1 MNTQNINS
9 ITTIITLNPSGKSYL
24 IQYEYQRPNDIL
36 ALNCILAYHH
46 QKLQQKI
53 IAAIAKVLGQDLADS
68 GATLDKPFIAPYT
81 NFITI
86 DSTTLIEIINKCRLL
101 PVGAKIKLIR
111 IEEIAHDLITE
122 YDKLTHR
129 VYSSLD
135 EYSDNTGFLA
145 QCLGTTVS
153 SNGSA
158 VATQEQAEKNRDF
171 DVLSS
176 DELIRELGLS
186 TRTSC
191 QATRFDIEDWKQC
204 NSEHSRHWF
213 FRTPIPYLGKRSLFD
228 LVKSTL
234 TANPRAQTNSLV
246 AFSDNSSA
254 IKSVIPRANYLART
268 GRPTGTN
275 GEFVWQS
282 SNRPGMHPCLTAETH
297 NFPTYYHPF
306 EGANTGIGG
315 RIRDNLAVGTG
326 SLSSASWVGY
336 SMSDLDMMMRASD
349 GASNYANKVGEPLLG
364 GYLRW
369 HPMFAKPILYTAGV
383 GWIADDKLLTPET
396 RVQPGDLVI
405 KVGPQAFKIGLGG
418 SLMSS
423 VDNSATGAQDA
434 LTAVQRGDPYEGNKV
449 IRFCEYLATQPRR
462 LIHKIHDQGAGGLGN
477 VVKELVEPYSAEID
491 LSQLPHAPGM
501 TTLECW
507 LSEYQEQI
515 VFTAPAGNL
524 DELQRLATREGCGLF
539 VLGRILPPSGPET
552 DPDPVIHLTGIA
564 GEKYDFHYQRLAR
577 EIPELAERFNP
588 ILSGYQAQMTGNR
601 LMLGPDEPNPE
612 GLYMIRHQARA
623 NTFEMILHNLE
634 PQRDLKLWLTTK
646 IDRSVGGCVIQQP
659 HVGPYGLPMSDYGI
673 LAANPDGSGGWQIS
687 AVGENIWVGQTPWVF
702 AIKAIAE
709 LVGNLA
715 GSGIQDLS
723 QVKLSA
729 NWMWYIKS
737 PEYCDLMVQC
747 AEALTNGLIG
757 LDLAIDGGKDS
768 LSMSI
773 DMPDGE
779 RIVSPP
785 SLVLAGYASVPS
797 GTPRATPVLG
807 QSPRGQDGDYNEFTW
822 LWGLDLM
829 LLLSAVEPE
838 EVKAALGWIFTGVRD
853 GSILAIHDGDTL
865 RDTIEEMCLVSVH
878 GFATEADLAFTNIC
892 PDVGNPLSS
901 YQHHWLVWQSTQ
913 EPPKDL
919 LINYPNVFKLGRV
932 LPNSREIYSISEPWI
947 TRCHQVFHKRMA
959 TTLKQMPILQVSREY
974 LSYQPWEYRW
984 SHEAMQR
991 LPTAEEARKIGSGRR
1006 VAIIRDMGSNSHR
1019 EMAAVFL
1026 ALGCSEV
1033 LDITINDLLGDTAN
1047 PNPVAQQTQQTPQIP
1062 QIQQTQQQLLNCD
1075 GLVFV
1080 GGFAYGDVL
1089 GSGNATA
1096 QVIRSRPELL
1106 SIIQQISRDPAKF
1119 ILGVCNGA
1127 QIILALGLFPT
1138 PVKLVANNSERFE
1151 SWFLPVD
1158 TLDGQQLGIWCA
1170 HGEGRFQFPQVP
1182 PGIEGKFEFPQDSI
1196 GNGIELVGKFTSSE
1210 YPANPNGS
1218 QFNAIG
1224 IRTMTSINSKKM
1236 NEWQGANIIAIMP
1249 HPERSVFKTQCE
1261 YIPPELLE
1269 ATRHTPFTPWIEFFV
1284 GLFTSC

>member
-1 MNTQNINS
+1 MTPPNPS
-9 ITTIITLNPSGKSYL
+9 ISIIITFKSGKSYL
-24 IQYEYQRPNDIL
+24 IQYEYQLPGDIL
-36 ALNCILAYHH
+36 ALNCIFEYHH
-46 QKLQQKI
+46 KKIQQQI
-53 IAAIAKVLGQDLADS
+53 TCAIAKVLGQDLANS
-68 GATLDKPFIAPYT
+68 GACPDKPFTAPYT
-81 NFITI
+81 NFITT
-86 DSTTLIEIINKCRLL
+86 DSTTLIEIINKCRIL
-101 PVGAKIKLIR
+101 PITTGIKLIR
-111 IEEIAHDLITE
+111 IEAIDYDLTTE

-129 VYSSLD
+129 VYSGLD
-135 EYSDNTGFLA
+135 EYSGIVK
-145 QCLGTTVS
+145 QEP
-153 SNGSA
+153 SA
-158 VATQEQAEKNRDF
+158 KNRDF
-171 DVLSS
+171 TVLST

-186 TRTSC
+186 ARTTFR
-191 QATRFDIEDWKQC
+191 ATRFDIEDWKQC

-213 FRTPIPYLGKRSLFD
+213 FRTPIPHLGNRSLFD

-234 TANPRAQTNSLV
+234 TENPRAQTNSLV

-254 IKSVIPRANYLART
+254 IKSVVPLANYLART
-268 GRPTGTN
+268 ANLIVGLASNCQVARTGDCPV
-275 GEFVWQS
+275 GSREFIWKS
-282 SNRPGMHPCLTAETH
+282 EDRPGMHPCLTAETH

-326 SLSSASWVGY
+326 SLSSGSWAGY

-396 RVQPGDLVI
+396 RVQPADLVI

-423 VDNSATGAQDA
+423 VDNQATGAQDA

-449 IRFCEYLATQPRR
+449 IRFCEYLATQPGVNGRGG

-491 LSQLPHAPGM
+491 LSTLPHAPGM

-507 LSEYQEQI
+507 LSEYQEQM

-524 DELQRLATREGCGLF
+524 DELKRLAAREGCGLF
-539 VLGRILPPSGPET
+539 VLGQIMQDKEEEPC
-552 DPDPVIHLTGIA
+552 IHLTGIA
-564 GEKYDFHYQRLAR
+564 SEKYDFHYQRLSH

-588 ILSGYQAQMTGNR
+588 ILSGYEGHMVGNR

-612 GLYMIRHQARA
+612 GLYMINQMAKE
-623 NTFEMILHNLE
+623 NTLEMKLSNLD
-634 PQRDLKLWLTTK
+634 PQSDLKLWLTTK

-659 HVGPYGLPMSDYGI
+659 HVGPYGLPMSDYGV
-673 LAANPDGSGGWQIS
+673 LASNPDGSGGWQIS
-687 AVGENIWVGQTPWVF
+687 ALGENIWVGQTPKEF
-702 AIKAIAE
+702 ALKCIAE

-747 AEALTNGLIG
+747 AEALTEGLMA
-757 LDLAIDGGKDS
+757 LNLVIDGGKDS

-785 SLVLAGYASVPS
+785 SLVLSGYASVPS
-797 GTPRATPVLG
+797 WTRRATPVLG
-807 QSPRGQDGDYNEFTW
+807 KEVEDGDITW
-822 LWGLDLM
+822 LWSLDLM
-829 LLLSAVEPE
+829 WLLDQWMIGSLSVID
-838 EVKAALGWIFTGVRD
+838 VLGWIFTGVRD
-853 GSILAIHDGDTL
+853 GSILAIHDGDT
-865 RDTIEEMCLVSVH
+865 IQEVVEEMCLVSQH
-878 GFATEADLAFTNIC
+878 GFATEFDLQGESRHTRFKN
-892 PDVGNPLSS
+892 DPLAK
-901 YQHHWLVWQSTQ
+901 YREHWLVWQSAK

-919 LINYPNVFKLGRV
+919 FAASHGVRKLGRI
-932 LPNSREIYSISEPWI
+932 LPNSREIYSCAGTRI
-947 TRCHQVFHKRMA
+947 TRCRELFHSRMA
-959 TTLKQMPILQVSREY
+959 TTLHQMPILQESTRY
-974 LSYQPWEYRW
+974 LNYLPWEYKW
-984 SHEAMQR
+984 SPEVMRR
-991 LPTAEEARKIGSGRR
+991 LPTADEAHEIGSGRR

-1019 EMAAVFL
+1019 EMAAIFM
-1026 ALGCSEV
+1026 ALGCAEV
-1033 LDITINDLLGDTAN
+1033 LDITINDLLDDNGDSG
-1047 PNPVAQQTQQTPQIP
+1047 
-1062 QIQQTQQQLLNCD
+1062 QLIRQKLLDCD

-1096 QVIRSRPELL
+1096 QVIHSRPELL
-1106 SIIQQISRDPAKF
+1106 SIIQQVSQDPSKF

-1138 PVKLVANNSERFE
+1138 PVKLVANQSERFE
-1151 SWFLPVD
+1151 SWFLPVAMP
-1158 TLDGQQLGIWCA
+1158 DGQQLGIWCA
-1170 HGEGRFQFPQVP
+1170 HGEGKFVFPSAPDGAEGRFQLPYTPDGV
-1182 PGIEGKFEFPQDSI
+1182 EGRFQLPYTAENQLA
-1196 GNGIELVGKFTSSE
+1196 GIELIGEYTSSE

-1224 IRTMTSINSKKM
+1224 VRTSKKPDSG
-1236 NEWQGANIIAIMP
+1236 WQGADIIAIMP

-1269 ATRHTPFTPWIEFFV
+1269 ATRHSPFTPWIEFFTD
-1284 GLFTSC
+1284 LLTK

>member
-1 MNTQNINS
+1 MQPTNKSQIS
-9 ITTIITLNPSGKSYL
+9 VITLKSGKSYL
-24 IQYEYQRPNDIL
+24 IEYQILADIL
-36 ALNCILAYHH
+36 PLNCFLEYQH
-46 QKLQQKI
+46 QQI
-53 IAAIAKVLGQDLADS
+53 ISAIAKVLGQNLANS
-68 GATLDKPFIAPYT
+68 CAIPDKSFIAPYT
-81 NFITI
+81 NFMTT
-86 DSTTLIEIINKCRLL
+86 DSTTLIEIITKCRLL
-101 PVGAKIKLIR
+101 PSSSGGVKLIR
-111 IEEIAHDLITE
+111 IEHIIPADLDNAEIE

-129 VYSSLD
+129 KYSSLD
-135 EYSDNTGFLA
+135 EYMSAATRNTAAGLDDF
-145 QCLGTTVS
+145 
-153 SNGSA
+153 
-158 VATQEQAEKNRDF
+158 AE
-171 DVLSS
+171 LST
-176 DELIRELGLS
+176 DELARELGLS
-186 TRTSC
+186 AGTTT
-191 QATRFDIEDWKQC
+191 QATRFDVEDWKQC

-213 FRTPIPYLGKRSLFD
+213 FRTPIPHLSNKSLFD

-234 TANPRAQTNSLV
+234 TENPRAQTNSLV

-254 IKSVIPRANYLART
+254 IKSVIPRAHYLART
-268 GRPTGTN
+268 ANR
-275 GEFVWQS
+275 WQS
-282 SNRPGMHPCLTAETH
+282 SDHPGMHPCLTAETH

-326 SLSSASWVGY
+326 SLSSGSWAGY
-336 SMSDLDMMMRASD
+336 SMSDLDMMMSASD

-383 GWIADDKLLTPET
+383 GWIAEDKLLTPET

-449 IRFCEYLATQPRR
+449 IRFCEYLATQPCVDGQG
-462 LIHKIHDQGAGGLGN
+462 LIHKIHDQGAGGIGN

-491 LSQLPHAPGM
+491 LSRLPHAPGM

-507 LSEYQEQI
+507 LSEYQEQM

-524 DELQRLATREGCGLF
+524 DELKKLAAREGCGLY
-539 VLGRILPPSGPET
+539 VLGHILAHSGQET
-552 DPDPVIHLTGIA
+552 EPCIHLTGVV
-564 GEKYDFHYQRLAR
+564 GEKYDFHYQRLSH

-588 ILSGYQAQMTGNR
+588 ILSGYEGHMVGNR
-601 LMLGPDEPNPE
+601 LMLGPDEPNPD
-612 GLYMIRHQARA
+612 GLYMINQMAQT
-623 NTFEMILHNLE
+623 NTLEMKLSNLD
-634 PQRDLKLWLTTK
+634 PQQDLKLWLTTK

-659 HVGPYGLPMSDYGI
+659 HVGPYGLPMSDYAV

-687 AVGENIWVGQTPWVF
+687 AVGENIWVGQTPREF
-702 AIKAIAE
+702 ALKCIAE

-715 GSGIQDLS
+715 GSGIHDLS

-747 AEALTNGLIG
+747 AEALVDNLMA

-785 SLVLAGYASVPS
+785 SLVLSGYASVPS
-797 GTPRATPVLG
+797 WTRRATPVLG
-807 QSPRGQDGDYNEFTW
+807 KEVEDGDFTW
-822 LWGLDLM
+822 LWSLDLM
-829 LLLSAVEPE
+829 WLLDQWMIGSLS
-838 EVKAALGWIFTGVRD
+838 VKDVLGWIFTGVRD
-853 GSILAIHDGDTL
+853 GSILAIHDGDTIQ
-865 RDTIEEMCLVSVH
+865 DIIEEMCLVSQH
-878 GFATEADLAFTNIC
+878 GFATEFDLQGESRHTQFKN
-892 PDVGNPLSS
+892 DPLAK
-901 YQHHWLVWQSTQ
+901 YREHWLVWQSAQ
-913 EPPKDL
+913 EPPRDL
-919 LINYPNVFKLGRV
+919 LAESHGVRKLGRV
-932 LPNSREIYSISEPWI
+932 LPNSREIYSCAGTWI
-947 TRCHQVFHKRMA
+947 TRCRELFHSRIA
-959 TTLKQMPILQVSREY
+959 TTLHQMPILQESTRY
-974 LSYQPWEYRW
+974 LDYRPWEYRW
-984 SHEAMQR
+984 SPEVISR
-991 LPTAEEARKIGSGRR
+991 LPTAEQAKEIGSGRR

-1019 EMAAVFL
+1019 EMAAVFM
-1026 ALGCSEV
+1026 ALGCAEV
-1033 LDITINDLLGDTAN
+1033 LDITINDLIDDNGDSG
-1047 PNPVAQQTQQTPQIP
+1047 
-1062 QIQQTQQQLLNCD
+1062 QLMRQKLLVCD

-1096 QVIRSRPELL
+1096 QVIRSQPELL
-1106 SIIQQISRDPAKF
+1106 SIIQQISQDPSKF

-1138 PVKLVANNSERFE
+1138 PVKLVSNTSKRFE
-1151 SWFLPVD
+1151 SWFLPVEMP
-1158 TLDGQQLGIWCA
+1158 DGQQLGIWCA
-1170 HGEGRFQFPQVP
+1170 HGEGKFVFPSAP
-1182 PGIEGKFEFPQDSI
+1182 DGAEGKFVFPHDSI
-1196 GNGIELVGKFTSSE
+1196 GDGIELVGKYTSSE

-1218 QFNAIG
+1218 QLNSIG
-1224 IRTMTSINSKKM
+1224 VRTKYSRKQNNDSLSG
-1236 NEWQGANIIAIMP
+1236 WQGADIIALMP

-1269 ATRHTPFTPWIEFFV
+1269 ATMHTPFTPWIEFFAD
-1284 GLFTSC
+1284 LFTVGTLL